1 MLGIP
6 EHRLTSLNALGSFVL
21 LLLVNPILEL
31 LVLLVQLVKKV
42 FVQLDHLPILLL
54 ISLHLLVLV
63 MQLVKVLIRLLRF
76 LFKVNKSVFELGTF
90 VN

>member
-1 MLGIP
+1 MLSIP
-6 EHRLTSLNALGSFVL
+6 EHRLASFNALGSFIF

-31 LVLLVQLVKKV
+31 LVLLRQLVKEV
-42 FVQLDHLPILLL
+42 LVQLYYLPILLL
-54 ISLHLLVLV
+54 ISLNLLVLV
-63 MQLVKVLIRLLRF
+63 LQLVKVLIRLFRL